1 MNPLRD
7 DIIKITNGFTKN
19 CKNEKGSYIMEKGN
33 ETKYLKWYHKIGY
46 GSGDVAGNVIYALL
60 TAFIMFYLTDT
71 IGLNMGIVG
80 TLMALSK
87 VFDGV
92 TDMFFGRMIDKT
104 KTKMGKARPWMLWPY
119 IGNAI
124 MLVACFAIPTSW
136 GQTAQYIFFFVTYTM
151 LNAVFFTANNI
162 AYASLTALITK
173 NVNERVQLGS
183 IRFIFAFGTSML
195 IQYITID
202 AVNWFGGGT
211 TGWRTVAIIYAV
223 VGLIVNTISC
233 FSVKE
238 LPEAD
243 EEMDEER
250 VEEHKMTFFESFK
263 LLLKNKYYVI
273 ICITYIMTQIYASVI
288 GMGIYYMKYIL
299 GNEGLFSDFALAI
312 NIPMVAALLILP
324 LIIEKM
330 GSMYKLNVA
339 GYIVATIGRV
349 GVMVAGYMGNVSLM
363 LIFTAV
369 ATIGIAP
376 LQGDLNAL
384 IASCSEYT
392 TLKTGKRLDGMMY
405 SCSSL
410 GIKIGG
416 ALGTAICGWLLDSTG
431 YIENAAMQNSATIG
445 MLQFLYLWAPTILC
459 FIVMLLLSRLKVE
472 KANKLLMEQKNI
484 TETQTIYGNV

>member
-1 MNPLRD
+1 
-7 DIIKITNGFTKN
+7 
-19 CKNEKGSYIMEKGN
+19 MEQK
-33 ETKYLKWYHKIGY
+33 KYLKWYHKIGY
-46 GSGDVAGNVIYALL
+46 GSGDVAGNVVYALL
-60 TAFIMFYLTDT
+60 TAFVMYYLTDT
-71 IGLNMGIVG
+71 IGLSMGMVG

-87 VFDGV
+87 VFDGI
-92 TDMFFGRMIDKT
+92 TDIFFGRLIDKT
-104 KTKMGKARPWMLWPY
+104 HTKMGKARPWMLWMY
-119 IGNAI
+119 IGCAVA
-124 MLVACFAIPTSW
+124 LVACFAVPVSW
-136 GQTAQYIFFFVTYTM
+136 GQTAQYIFFFITYTL

-173 NVNERVQLGS
+173 NTNERVQLGS
-183 IRFIFAFGTSML
+183 VRFMFAFGTSML

-202 AVNWFGGGT
+202 AVNWFGGGVA
-211 TGWRTVAIIYAV
+211 GWRTVTIIYALI
-223 VGLIVNTISC
+223 GLIVNTVSV

-243 EEMDEER
+243 EEMERER
-250 VEEHKMTFFESFK
+250 VEEHKLTFLKSIK

-273 ICITYIMTQIYASVI
+273 ICVTYIITQIYSSVI

-312 NIPMVAALLILP
+312 NIPMVVGLLVLP
-324 LIIEKM
+324 TIIQKL
-330 GSMYKLNVA
+330 GGMYKLNIG
-339 GYIVATIGRV
+339 GYALATVGRL
-349 GVMVAGYMGNVSLM
+349 GVMIAGYMGSVPLM
-363 LIFTAV
+363 LFFTAL
-369 ATIGIAP
+369 ATLGIVP

-392 TLKTGKRLDGMMY
+392 TLMTGYRLDGMMY

-431 YIENAAMQNSATIG
+431 YIENALVQTPETIS

-459 FIVMLLLSRLKVE
+459 GIVMLLLSRLKVE
-472 KANKLLMEQKNI
+472 KANKELMKE
-484 TETQTIYGNV
+484 EA